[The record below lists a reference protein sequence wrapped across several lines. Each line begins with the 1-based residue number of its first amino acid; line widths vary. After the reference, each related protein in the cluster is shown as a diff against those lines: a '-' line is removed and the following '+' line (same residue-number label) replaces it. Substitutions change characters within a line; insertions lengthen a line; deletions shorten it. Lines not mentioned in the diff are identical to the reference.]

1 MGPAVF
7 IIAILGCGETE
18 TSCQQVATASAQYSS
33 FAECTR
39 ATDDAL
45 ARSGDVDFPIVVAQ
59 CKAAGTPASLELRGD
74 QVKLPEAET
83 TRREALML
91 TRYEPR
97 LPKRR

>member
-18 TSCQQVATASAQYSS
+18 TSCQQVATAPAHYSS

-39 ATDDAL
+39 ATDEAL
-45 ARSGDVDFPIVVAQ
+45 ARTEGVDFPIVVAQ
-59 CKAAGTPASLELRGD
+59 CKAAGTPASLQLRGNE
-74 QVKLPEAET
+74 VKLPEAET
-83 TRREALML
+83 SRRDTMML